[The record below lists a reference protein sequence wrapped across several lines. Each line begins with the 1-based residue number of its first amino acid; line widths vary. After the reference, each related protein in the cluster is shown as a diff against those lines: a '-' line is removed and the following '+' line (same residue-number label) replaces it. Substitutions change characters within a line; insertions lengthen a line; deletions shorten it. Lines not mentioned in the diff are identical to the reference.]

1 MSDAID
7 ARTRRQILTAIVACM
22 AVYGITLG
30 MTAPLLSLLLEARGT
45 GRTLIGLNAAM
56 PALAMLLVSPMIPRI
71 VTAVGFRPFLF
82 GCFVTELV
90 AFLALPV
97 FDHLYAWFAIRFV
110 MGASGGGLFIVAE
123 TWINQIADDRN
134 RGRVMGL
141 YVTVLAA
148 GFAAGP
154 LLLVVTGTAGWT
166 PFLVG
171 AGFIAAAMLPLARTG
186 AGAPVLEGRASFS
199 ILRFLTIA
207 PTLAGAVLV
216 FAFVETTLFALMPVF
231 AVRSGAA
238 EATAAIML
246 AVLTVGNIIAQ
257 LPIGWAADRWNRYG
271 VMIACAAAGL
281 VGALLLPLLIG
292 GGAALWLMLLVWG
305 GLLPGIYTVA
315 MAILGQRFRGDDL
328 ITANAAF
335 GVLWGVG
342 SLAGPALG
350 GAAMDLWDP
359 HGLPATLAVAS
370 ALFLVVALVRHAGR
384 GRQGY

>member
-1 MSDAID
+1 MSDAVGAG
-7 ARTRRQILTAIVACM
+7 ARRRILTAIVVCM

-30 MTAPLLSLLLEARGT
+30 MTAPLLSLILEARGT
-45 GRTLIGLNAAM
+45 ERTLIGLNAAM
-56 PALAMLLVSPMIPRI
+56 PALAMLLVSPLIPRLVGGI
-71 VTAVGFRPFLF
+71 GFRPFLF
-82 GCFVTELV
+82 GCLAIEL
-90 AFLALPV
+90 ATFLALPV

-123 TWINQIADDRN
+123 TWINQIADDKN
-134 RGRVMGL
+134 RGRIMGL
-141 YVTVLAA
+141 YVTVLAG

-154 LLLVVTGTAGWT
+154 LILVVTGTAGWT

-171 AGFIAAAMLPLARTG
+171 AGFIAAAMLPLTRTG
-186 AGAPVLEGRASFS
+186 ADAPVLEGRASFS
-199 ILRFLTIA
+199 ILRFIAIA

-246 AVLTVGNIIAQ
+246 AVLTVGNVAAQ
-257 LPIGWAADRWNRYG
+257 LPIGWAADRWDRYG

-281 VGALLLPLLIG
+281 AGALLLPLLIG
-292 GGAALWLMLLVWG
+292 TGAALWLMLLVWG

-384 GRQGY
+384 GRRGY